1 MAVPAGATNLTFST
15 SGGGAGADADMYVAA
30 NMSPTQGSDCES
42 AGATAAELCT
52 FASPET
58 GEYYVRI
65 HAYTA
70 YTNLSI
76 LGDYTV
82 ATTPS
87 LSINDVSVSEGN
99 SGTKLMT
106 FTVTLSSVSATPV
119 TFDIATSN
127 GTAVAGYDYVAKAL
141 VGETIAAG
149 QTTKTFS
156 VTING
161 DTTDELDEKLAV
173 TLSNASGATISDNRG
188 IGTITNDDFPK
199 LSINDVVVSEGNSG
213 TKVATFTVSL
223 TRASASAVSYTI
235 ATANGTAVAP
245 YDYVT
250 KSIVGD
256 IIPAGQLSKTF
267 TVTINGDTAMEAD
280 ENFAVNLSAPTN
292 ATIQDSRGVGTI
304 TNDDIPK
311 IYVGN
316 TSVTEGNSGDKVM
329 TFTISLSQAVDSDVT
344 YTATTANGTA
354 TSVDYAPASLSGQT
368 IPAGQLS
375 KTFSVTIHGDTTVE
389 PDEKV
394 ALDISAVTGP
404 VVVGNSRGVG
414 TILNDD

>member
-1 MAVPAGATNLTFST
+1 
-15 SGGGAGADADMYVAA
+15 
-30 NMSPTQGSDCES
+30 
-42 AGATAAELCT
+42 
-52 FASPET
+52 
-58 GEYYVRI
+58 
-65 HAYTA
+65 
-70 YTNLSI
+70 
-76 LGDYTV
+76 
-82 ATTPS
+82 
-87 LSINDVSVSEGN
+87 VSEGN
-99 SGTKLMT
+99 AGTKLMT
-106 FTVTLSSVSATPV
+106 FTVTLSSASATPV

-141 VGETIAAG
+141 VGETIPAG
-149 QTTKTFS
+149 ELTKTFT

-173 TLSNASGATISDNRG
+173 NLSNASGATISDNRA

-199 LSINDVVVSEGNSG
+199 LSINDVVISEGNSG

-223 TRASASAVSYTI
+223 TRASASAVSYNI
-235 ATANGTAVAP
+235 ATAGGTAVAP

-250 KSIVGD
+250 KSLVAET
-256 IIPAGQLSKTF
+256 IPAGQLSKTF
-267 TVTINGDTAMEAD
+267 TVTINGDTAMEAN
-280 ENFAVNLSAPTN
+280 ENFAVNLSSPTN
-292 ATIQDSRGVGTI
+292 ATILDSRGIGTI

-329 TFTISLSQAVDSDVT
+329 TFTISLSQAVGTDVT

-354 TSVDYAPASLSGQT
+354 TSVDYVPASLSGET

-389 PDEKV
+389 ADEKV
-394 ALDISAVTGP
+394 ALDISNVTGP